1 MVGNISF
8 QNKEKTGANL
18 LQCRILIQFVSSPKK
33 WYVLFCQ
40 PKNWLGQYLSPPALY
55 VLTGL
60 LKGKAYS
67 LYFTVV
73 KRRSTFQTFFDFS
86 TLVEWKTFCLIFLDI
101 NIEARYTQSFE
112 FKSREIN
119 LVEDG
124 TTLIRTLE
132 CRQIF

>member
-86 TLVEWKTFCLIFLDI
+86 TLVE
-101 NIEARYTQSFE
+101 
-112 FKSREIN
+112 
-119 LVEDG
+119 
-124 TTLIRTLE
+124 
-132 CRQIF
+132 